1 MIRHLLF
8 SATALILTSGVTS
21 AQNQPSQDKT
31 DVPAALQSTTPDK
44 PPIANVP
51 ELQLTWRVCLDGR
64 LRDKH
69 PRCRRGRE
77 TKSKLQHLAARAS
90 NQMQTEWL

>member
-1 MIRHLLF
+1 MTKYLF
-8 SATALILTSGVTS
+8 FAATALILTSGVTS

-51 ELQLTWRVCLDGR
+51 EAATDVAGV
-64 LRDKH
+64 
-69 PRCRRGRE
+69 PRRQTTGQAPKVLGPE
-77 TKSKLQHLAARAS
+77 MDSAGDQRALPD
-90 NQMQTEWL
+90 EE

>member
-1 MIRHLLF
+1 MTKPLSLA
-8 SATALILTSGVTS
+8 ATALILSSGVTS

-44 PPIANVP
+44 PPIANVL

-69 PRCRRGRE
+69 PRY
-77 TKSKLQHLAARAS
+77 
-90 NQMQTEWL
+90 